1 MGDLTI
7 ADKLLESCEELYSK
21 GILSKNQ
28 YSNCLTSIAGS
39 DTRKQIQITEE
50 NIFSSSRNDKEG
62 KYDEFIQSL
71 EKILDESFNNYDNA
85 NPDDKLKYEEVI
97 IQIMMLMN
105 NVIDWIQDISL
116 KRHKNI
122 ENSQYDKLLF
132 YYNKIDN
139 NRTELNKIN
148 EQIITLKQRDI
159 TENDKSRIKKANWLS
174 QRNIMISLVVFNIIT
189 IVIIFLIYFI

>member
-85 NPDDKLKYEEVI
+85 TPDEKLKYEEVI